1 MRGEI
6 QAACDLTLAVTSED
20 TDAIARICSQQAQR
34 LELDAFVKA
43 SSRSNIG
50 VNELE
55 KVGTRALT
63 HSGSIPLG
71 EHSSPVLELC
81 DLVTEGFVRDDD
93 ILQGLDIACRGSL
106 ADDVQP
112 AEDLQAVNGYR
123 FVKAAV
129 GAILLDKSLDER
141 RHR

>member
-1 MRGEI
+1 M
-6 QAACDLTLAVTSED
+6 TSED

-34 LELDAFVKA
+34 LELDTFVKA

-55 KVGTRALT
+55 QVGTRALT
-63 HSGSIPLG
+63 HCGAIPLR

-93 ILQGLDIACRGSL
+93 ILQGLDIA
-106 ADDVQP
+106 
-112 AEDLQAVNGYR
+112 
-123 FVKAAV
+123 
-129 GAILLDKSLDER
+129 
-141 RHR
+141 